1 MVMITEMR
9 ELAEAMDAEGAPQ
22 PHALYQRPNGQ
33 WVADVFPLGLEG
45 ILYGGFKG
53 ELWMQPGKDPTQV
66 HMRQHPLVLIV
77 SVWTSVSYFGDS
89 LQSIITSFFSQTD
102 DQT

>member
-9 ELAEAMDAEGAPQ
+9 ELAEAMDAEGQPQ
-22 PHALYQRPNGQ
+22 PHALYQRAGGQ

-53 ELWMQPGKDPTQV
+53 ELWMEPGKEPTQV
-66 HMRQHPLVLIV
+66 RYCLRPGLAVLDPCQCAKSAPQPPV
-77 SVWTSVSYFGDS
+77 SEGR
-89 LQSIITSFFSQTD
+89 
-102 DQT
+102 

>member
-9 ELAEAMDAEGAPQ
+9 ELAEAMDAEGQPQ
-22 PHALYQRPNGQ
+22 PHALYQRAGGQ

-53 ELWMQPGKDPTQV
+53 ELWMEPGKEPTQV
-66 HMRQHPLVLIV
+66 QSCFVCRRYTGLAFHPCLKAWKLEACP
-77 SVWTSVSYFGDS
+77 TN
-89 LQSIITSFFSQTD
+89 
-102 DQT
+102 